1 LKKPKAH
8 ARFRFFHIQ
17 TANAD
22 RLCFLDRLRKEQAWR
37 LKRFGETLNRG
48 LPKSAAM

>member
-1 LKKPKAH
+1 MAKIAFYADNLTERGTAIALYDY
-8 ARFRFFHIQ
+8 ARLSR
-17 TANAD
+17 D
-22 RLCFLDRLRKEQAWR
+22 L

>member
-1 LKKPKAH
+1 MTQK
-8 ARFRFFHIQ
+8 RHIDSGA
-17 TANAD
+17 TLGAGD
-22 RLCFLDRLRKEQAWR
+22 G

>member
-1 LKKPKAH
+1 MPDRPYPSL
-8 ARFRFFHIQ
+8 
-17 TANAD
+17 ANAT
-22 RLCFLDRLRKEQAWR
+22 RIWARIGL